1 VPATT
6 SPAFAAVLGVV
17 VVALTYGRVTGRVVS
32 QMVTLVHEL
41 GHATVGLLVGG
52 KVRRVSV
59 SLDAS
64 GETLTLMGGRYPRL
78 RLTAFTL
85 AGYPAPAVVGLLAAF
100 AVTTEDHRFLLLL
113 AAVLVGVALVLWVRN
128 AWGITL
134 FLLTAVALWLVATQG
149 SDGVTRSVAIASA
162 WVFSVGALRSA
173 WQLTG
178 GARTSGRVLDD
189 AERVAQLTRLVP
201 RAAVTIGFVA
211 VAGVCLLGVGVLLLR
226 PA

>member
-17 VVALTYGRVTGRVVS
+17 AVVLTYGRVTGRVVS